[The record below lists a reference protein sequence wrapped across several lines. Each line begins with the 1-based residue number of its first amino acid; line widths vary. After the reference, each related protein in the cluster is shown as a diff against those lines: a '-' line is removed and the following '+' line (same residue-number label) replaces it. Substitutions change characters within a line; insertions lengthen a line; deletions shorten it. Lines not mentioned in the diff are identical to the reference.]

1 MKILHVAHYITSSSH
16 PAFLRNQTGFGYM
29 VHDIAEYTAK
39 SADVDLF
46 AVMCYTPKLDLDG
59 FTVIGCSWGKLFAN
73 ISWRSVR
80 DAIAFLS
87 KYKLPLKECLRTFYM
102 YLSMGQLEKI
112 ANDYDIIHIHGCSAL
127 TDAAIKV
134 CQRKHKSFLVT
145 LHGLNSFSDEIKLH
159 PSLKLYEKD
168 FLAEAAQKHYPVTF
182 ISSGDKAKVENYLEV
197 KVDSFHVIS
206 NGCDVRPK
214 HPNID
219 LRDLYNINKT
229 DFVFTFVGNISKN
242 KNQYQVA
249 RSWSL
254 LPDEYKQRCK
264 VLFVGNYKD
273 DDEVVT
279 YIHENRLQ
287 DNLILCG
294 MQSKDKIASFYQAC
308 DATILTSIA
317 EGFGL
322 SIIEGFVYGKPNVT
336 FEDLSAVQDLYDENA
351 MVFANERTDEALTE
365 AMQKVMNT
373 TFDKEKI
380 IHHVKLFAFER
391 VAEKYLSLYKLLVDR
406 NNYAVIA
413 RT

>member
-1 MKILHVAHYITSSSH
+1 
-16 PAFLRNQTGFGYM
+16 M

-39 SADVDLF
+39 SAGVDLF
-46 AVMCYTPKLDLDG
+46 TVMCHTPEMEIDG
-59 FTVIGCSWGKLFAN
+59 FTVIGCSWWKLFTN
-73 ISWRSVR
+73 FSWRSIR

-102 YLSMGQLEKI
+102 YLSMGQLAKI
-112 ANDYDIIHIHGCSAL
+112 AKEYDIIHIHGCTAL
-127 TDAAIKV
+127 TDAAINV

-145 LHGLNSFSDEIKLH
+145 LHGLNSFSEEIKLH
-159 PSLKLYEKD
+159 PSLKKYERD
-168 FLAEAAQKHYPVTF
+168 FLVEAAVNHYPVSF
-182 ISSGDKAKVENYLEV
+182 ISTGNKMMAANSVRTA
-197 KVDSFHVIS
+197 VDSFYVVT
-206 NGCDVRPK
+206 NGCDVTPHESLLDVRSA
-214 HPNID
+214 
-219 LRDLYNINKT
+219 YNINSN
-229 DFVFTFVGNISKN
+229 DFVFSFVGNVSKN

-249 RSWSL
+249 RAWSL

-264 VLFVGNYKD
+264 VLFVGNCRD

-294 MQSKDKIASFYQAC
+294 MQSKDQVASFYQAC

-336 FEDLSAVQDLYDENA
+336 YNDLSAAKDLYDENA
-351 MVFANERTDEALTE
+351 MVFANERTDEALAE
-365 AMQKVMNT
+365 AMLKVMCT

-380 IHHVKLFAFER
+380 IQHVKQFSFELM
-391 VAEKYLSLYKLLVDR
+391 AERYIRLYKK
-406 NNYAVIA
+406 IA
-413 RT
+413 